1 MCIKLYCILYKW
13 YIIIFYINDWKEKGL
28 IFFDSM
34 NIFVFCEIFVFL
46 MVCMGS

>member
-1 MCIKLYCILYKW
+1 MCIELCCILYKW
-13 YIIIFYINDWKEKGL
+13 YIIIFYINDWKEKN
-28 IFFDSM
+28 DSM